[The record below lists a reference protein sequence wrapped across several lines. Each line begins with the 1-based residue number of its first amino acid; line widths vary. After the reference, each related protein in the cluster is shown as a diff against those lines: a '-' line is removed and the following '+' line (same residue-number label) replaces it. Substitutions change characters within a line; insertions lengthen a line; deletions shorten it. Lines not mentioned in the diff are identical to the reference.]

1 MANKDST
8 IGVPKINNLHWRYPA
23 FVGEMN
29 LWAPKRVD
37 LEIERG
43 EFFRSTGPSG
53 PGKTTI
59 CKAIV
64 GLIPHATRVP
74 ANRVNEHLQAS
85 VEVMGS
91 LACGVDAE
99 ANVVHGVARGKL
111 LGEPARPP
119 LPSMLFTK
127 E

>member
-1 MANKDST
+1 
-8 IGVPKINNLHWRYPA
+8 
-23 FVGEMN
+23 MN
-29 LWAPKRVD
+29 PWAPKRID

-43 EFFRSTGPSG
+43 KIFQLTGPG
-53 PGKTTI
+53 GAGKTTI
-59 CKAIV
+59 YKVIV

-74 ANRVNEHLQAS
+74 ANCVNEHLQGS

-91 LACGVDAE
+91 LVCGVDAE

-119 LPSMLFTK
+119 LPGMLFTK